1 MADRRAW
8 APEGETLPRRERLRR
23 RTDFLRCY
31 RRGRRRRGAH
41 LILYAHPNELGH
53 PRLGITA
60 SRKVGT
66 AVVRNRVKRQVR
78 EIYRR
83 WSERS
88 QLPALDLVVHV
99 QPTAPTVAF
108 AELGS
113 ELRGLL
119 ASLLP
124 PPRQG
129 G

>member
-8 APEGETLPRRERLRR
+8 APEGETLPRRERLQR

-60 SRKVGT
+60 SRKVGK
-66 AVVRNRVKRQVR
+66 AVVRNRVKRRVR

-88 QLPALDLVVHV
+88 RLPSLDLVVHV
-99 QPTAPTVAF
+99 QPTARASGF
-108 AELGS
+108 AELTA
-113 ELRGLL
+113 ELTTLL

-124 PPRQG
+124 RRLDG
-129 G
+129 